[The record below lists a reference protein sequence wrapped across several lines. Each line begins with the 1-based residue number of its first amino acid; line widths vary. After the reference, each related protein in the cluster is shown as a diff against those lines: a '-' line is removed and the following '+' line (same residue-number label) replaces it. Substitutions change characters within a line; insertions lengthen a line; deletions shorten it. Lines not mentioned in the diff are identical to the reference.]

1 MKKASTLLTLFFM
14 LICCQNAKAEISKFG
29 GRLNIAGFAEVS
41 ITGGQPK
48 IFRLEDSDIPNHFFM
63 GRISSAWEY
72 MDLALSISHGTE
84 CRKTGTIKLDSE
96 VCVQEA
102 KLTIKFP
109 QKFSATIGS
118 DLAPFGIS
126 TIGIGRT
133 GNVAPALPITSLS
146 SPYTTFGAYLQHAPT
161 EWFSWLAG
169 ATTWNGYLPYGE
181 NSSLVYYA
189 GSAIKPW
196 YNSGNKESSV
206 NIFFATMPYSTNYGR
221 LFFGDISISAYY
233 GKIIALLET
242 HAGSAH
248 NERMAWVSASALL
261 GLRLPKIYTSNPLVF
276 FAIEGYGHKNP
287 DERATPTGMLIPRTI
302 AGQIGIKIE
311 INPIGAETKINPMD
325 SAVKFNASTVCSF
338 ENKDSVW
345 CKIQV
350 AAFF

>member
-1 MKKASTLLTLFFM
+1 MKIASTLLTLFFM
-14 LICCQNAKAEISKFG
+14 LIFNKNAKAEINMFD
-29 GRLNIAGFAEVS
+29 GRLNTAGFAEVT

-48 IFRLEDSDIPNHFFM
+48 NFRLEYANVPQHLFI
-63 GRISSAWEY
+63 GRISSALKY
-72 MDLALSISHGTE
+72 IDLALSISHGTE

-96 VCVQEA
+96 ICIQEA
-102 KLTIKFP
+102 KLTAKFP
-109 QKFSATIGS
+109 RNFSATFGS

-146 SPYTTFGAYLQHAPT
+146 SPYTTFGAYIQHTPT

-189 GSAIKPW
+189 GSVIKPW
-196 YNSGNKESSV
+196 HTFGNNESSV
-206 NIFFATMPYSTNYGR
+206 NIFFATMPYSANYGR
-221 LFFGDISISAYY
+221 SFFGDISISAYY

-248 NERMAWVSASALL
+248 NEKMAWVSASALL
-261 GLRLPKIYTSNPLVF
+261 GLRLPKMYTASPLVF
-276 FAIEGYGHKNP
+276 FGIEGYGHKNP
-287 DERATPTGMLIPRTI
+287 DELATPTGMFTSQTI
-302 AGQIGIKIE
+302 AAQIGAKAE
-311 INPIGAETKINPMD
+311 INPIGAKTETNPMG
-325 SAVKFNASTVCSF
+325 STVKFNASTACSF
-338 ENKDSVW
+338 ENKNSVW
-345 CKIQV
+345 CKIQI